1 MQAVQPWYRE
11 PWPWLLMSGP
21 AIVIVA
27 GTITSIWAFRTAD
40 PLVAD
45 DYYKQGLAVNRVL
58 AREKEAERLGLQASV
73 LVNAERDQVRVLL
86 DGAGAAH
93 GPLTLTLVHPT
104 REGEDRTVP
113 LAEESP
119 GVYRGTMPAL
129 RGSAY
134 EYQLQDQGGQWRLS
148 GRWKAMQP

>member
-1 MQAVQPWYRE
+1 MQATQPWYRE

-21 AIVIVA
+21 AFVIVA
-27 GTITSIWAFRTAD
+27 GTITSIWAIRTAD

-58 AREKEAERLGLQASV
+58 EHEKEAQRLGLQASV
-73 LVNAERDQVRVLL
+73 QVNADRDQVRVLL
-86 DGAGAAH
+86 AGAAAAR
-93 GPLTLTLVHPT
+93 GPLVLTMVHPT

-119 GVYRGTMPAL
+119 GVYHGSMAAL
-129 RGSAY
+129 RGGAY
-134 EYQLQDQGGQWRLS
+134 EYQLRDQGGQWRLS
-148 GRWKAMQP
+148 GRWKALQP